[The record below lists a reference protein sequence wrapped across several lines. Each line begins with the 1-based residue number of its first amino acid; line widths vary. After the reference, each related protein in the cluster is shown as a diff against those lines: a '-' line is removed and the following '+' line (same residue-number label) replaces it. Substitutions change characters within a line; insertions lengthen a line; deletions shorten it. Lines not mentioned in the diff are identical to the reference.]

1 MNSKS
6 VGGIKVG
13 TPINYR
19 NIQVGE
25 VEHISLAA
33 DGKSVEVVSF
43 VKKEYT
49 SLINVTT
56 KFWLQ
61 GLADIGIHGNRL
73 DIKLAPVIP
82 YLAFGGITF
91 ESKFDKQY
99 PKVESNYFYRL
110 YESEYEAE
118 SKKIGDELREN
129 HLFRFKFQ
137 GKISGLKKGASIQY
151 QGFDIGEVNDV
162 ALHYDSVDHT
172 MEGVVLGDIDVS
184 IFADHNRSGFE
195 NLKLAVQEGLR
206 AQLTSINP
214 LINALFIDLVF
225 TKDVAPITLLEN
237 EKRGTV
243 FPIMEMQKSSLL
255 DELTQFT
262 NKLNQLEINALLSS
276 AKNLVDGS
284 AKPLQDSLVKLDKA
298 IESFKNLADDSSEPL
313 KKMLESFAKSSD
325 ALGGLMENNA
335 TKEMPAKL
343 NKAIG
348 ALNKT
353 LRTTKKVL
361 RGYRSNSLFGKR
373 VTEMLKE
380 LNKNSEESKR
390 LLRKLNKKPNSLI
403 LGE

>member
-1 MNSKS
+1 M
-6 VGGIKVG
+6 
-13 TPINYR
+13 
-19 NIQVGE
+19 
-25 VEHISLAA
+25 
-33 DGKSVEVVSF
+33 
-43 VKKEYT
+43 
-49 SLINVTT
+49 
-56 KFWLQ
+56 
-61 GLADIGIHGNRL
+61 GNRL

-162 ALHYDSVDHT
+162 ALHYDSRDHT

-206 AQLTSINP
+206 AQLTSTNP
-214 LINALFIDLVF
+214 LINTLFVDLVF
-225 TKDVAPITLLEN
+225 AKDVAPITLLEN
-237 EKRGTV
+237 EKSGTV

-298 IESFKNLADDSSEPL
+298 IESFKRLADDSSEPL

-325 ALGGLMENNA
+325 ALGDLMENSA

-348 ALNKT
+348 ALNRT
-353 LRTTKKVL
+353 LKTTKKVL
-361 RGYRSNSLFGKR
+361 KGYRSNSLFGKR